1 MNSGPKNVIER
12 SPVVAVMGHIDHGKS
27 ALLDYIQKTN
37 VVAGEAGGIT
47 QRLSAYEVIQKN
59 EEGALKSI
67 TFLDTPGHEAFQTM
81 RSRGAS
87 AADIAILV
95 VSAEEGVKPQTLDAL
110 RAISAAKI
118 PYIVAITKIDKE
130 NANIERTKQ
139 SLAENEM
146 YVEGYGGTISAVPL
160 SSKTGAGI
168 TELLNTILLLSSLE
182 GFKGDSDAPAEG
194 VVIESTIDMK
204 KGISATLVIKNG
216 MLRQGSF
223 VVAGT
228 AFAPVRI
235 MENFLGK
242 KISSAHMGQPVRVV
256 GFSDLPSVGSPFVT
270 VESKK
275 EAEERARSNKA
286 ALKSEAVTVL
296 PEDKTIVPIIVRGD
310 SVGSLEA
317 VLHEIKKI
325 PQDSVVIKMLS
336 TGVGN
341 ITEGDVKMALSDKLS
356 LVAGFSVGVDSR
368 AKDLAER
375 NSVTIATF
383 DVIYKL
389 TEWLGEALLK
399 RTPKVVVEEVKGRAK
414 VLKFFSRSKDRSVIG
429 CRVDEGVLALSDTV
443 KIMRRDVE
451 LGRGK
456 ITNLQKAKAAVK
468 EVSAG
473 EECGVEIHS
482 KAEPAPGDHLE
493 SVVLVEK

>member
-1 MNSGPKNVIER
+1 MAPQGKNLVER

-27 ALLDYIQKTN
+27 TLLDYIRKTN

-47 QRLSAYEVIQKN
+47 QQLSAYEVTHTN
-59 EEGALKSI
+59 EEGVLKSI

-110 RAISAAKI
+110 RAIKAAKI

-130 NANIERTKQ
+130 NANVDRTKQ

-160 SSKTGAGI
+160 SSKTGAGVP
-168 TELLNTILLLSSLE
+168 ELLNTILLLSSLE
-182 GFKGDSDAPAEG
+182 GFKGDEDAPAEG

-204 KGISATLVIKNG
+204 KGTSASLVIKNG
-216 MLRQGSF
+216 TLAQGSF

-235 MENFLGK
+235 MENFLGE
-242 KISSAHMGQPVRVV
+242 KISSARMGQPVRVV
-256 GFSDLPSVGSPFVT
+256 GFSELPPVGSLFAT

-275 EAEERARSNKA
+275 EAEERARINKA
-286 ALKSEAVTVL
+286 ALKSETTAVL
-296 PEDKTIVPIIVRGD
+296 PEDKTVVPIILRAD
-310 SVGSLEA
+310 SLGSLEA

-325 PQDSVVIKMLS
+325 PQDRVVIKMLS

-375 NSVTIATF
+375 SSVAIATF

-389 TEWLGEALLK
+389 TEWLEEALRM
-399 RTPKVVVEEVKGRAK
+399 RTPKVVVEETKGRAK

-443 KIMRRDVE
+443 KIMRHEVE
-451 LGRGK
+451 LGNGK

-473 EECGVEIHS
+473 EECGVEVHS
-482 KAEPAPGDHLE
+482 KVEPAPGDYLT
-493 SVVLVEK
+493 SIMLVEK